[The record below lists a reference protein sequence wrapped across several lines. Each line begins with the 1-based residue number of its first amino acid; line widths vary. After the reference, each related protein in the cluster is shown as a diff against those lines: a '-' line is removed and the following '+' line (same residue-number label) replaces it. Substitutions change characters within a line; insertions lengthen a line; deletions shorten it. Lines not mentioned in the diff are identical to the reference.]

1 MNTSIWRS
9 YLWHEAS
16 IKMEHGGR
24 GMPSLWPAAS
34 FWQQRH
40 APSVHHATPCEAM
53 QRHSPVHHALCNAMH
68 HQSTMHHATP
78 CTISPP
84 STMHHQSTIHHKP
97 CTTSQPGTRWVQK
110 IKTKWQNHLELFGK
124 TKVHFS
130 SFVLPCHVGHYQISY
145 QWQLSSKRGCH
156 TFLISHQ
163 STSCGT
169 IVRASASNCDGQ

>member
-1 MNTSIWRS
+1 MWKDIN
-9 YLWHEAS
+9 L
-16 IKMEHGGR
+16 
-24 GMPSLWPAAS
+24 S
-34 FWQQRH
+34 FWWGIYCKKLKQDEHIYLGQLSMAWGIYQDGAWREGD
-40 APSVHHATPCEAM
+40 AEPLTSRLVLA
-53 QRHSPVHHALCNAMH
+53 
-68 HQSTMHHATP
+68 ATP
-78 CTISPP
+78 CTTSPP
-84 STMHHQSTIHHKP
+84 CTMHHQSTIHHKP